1 MDRGETM
8 PSAVLVVDDE
18 AAIGDVM
25 RRMLRR
31 LLPTA
36 TVDAVLSAAQAI
48 EVLMAQPVDLVLT
61 DLRMPGMDGVQ
72 LAQLIRARWPT
83 IRVVLFSG
91 TAAES
96 LERAAEVVQADG
108 YFKKPFSLDI
118 VTQVIRRAFGS

>member
-1 MDRGETM
+1 MDRGETR

-18 AAIGDVM
+18 AAIGDVI

-36 TVDAVLSAAQAI
+36 TIDAVLGAAQAI
-48 EVLMAQPVDLVLT
+48 EVLMAQPIDLVLT

-72 LAQLIRARWPT
+72 LAQLIRASWPLT
-83 IRVVLFSG
+83 RVVLFSG

-96 LERAAEVVQADG
+96 LEMAAEAAHADG
-108 YFKKPFSLDI
+108 YFKKPFSLES
-118 VTQVIRRAFGS
+118 VNRVVLQVLGT

>member
-1 MDRGETM
+1 MDRGETT

-48 EVLMAQPVDLVLT
+48 EMLMVQPIDLVLT

-72 LAQLIRARWPT
+72 LAQLIRARWPK

-96 LERAAEVVQADG
+96 LERAAEVVHADG
-108 YFKKPFSLDI
+108 YFKKPFSLES
-118 VTQVIRRAFGS
+118 VSRVVQQVLGT